1 MLEIIRYYHLSWN
14 IDVFLITVVVEF
26 SKYIVYYIIRILSK
40 TQNDIYQRYDWVSI
54 KTVEVLSMFNMIPF
68 GRGRR
73 NALANW
79 DDFFNTDFFNPTTS
93 MNQLFRADV
102 KETDSAYKIQVDVP
116 GMDKKDIQIHYMNNQ
131 LTVHGKRSADTE
143 VKEENYIRRER
154 SFGEFSR
161 SFYVD
166 NVDEEKISASFED
179 GVLTITLPKLEKE
192 MPKGRQIDID

>member
-1 MLEIIRYYHLSWN
+1 M
-14 IDVFLITVVVEF
+14 ITVVVEF
-26 SKYIVYYIIRILSK
+26 SKYIFYYIIRILSK
-40 TQNDIYQRYDWVSI
+40 SQNDIYQRYHFGISI

-73 NALANW
+73 NTLANW
-79 DDFFNTDFFNPTTS
+79 DDFFNTDFFSPMTS

-102 KETDSAYKIQVDVP
+102 KETDSAYEIQVDVP

-131 LTVHGKRSADTE
+131 LTVHGERSADTE